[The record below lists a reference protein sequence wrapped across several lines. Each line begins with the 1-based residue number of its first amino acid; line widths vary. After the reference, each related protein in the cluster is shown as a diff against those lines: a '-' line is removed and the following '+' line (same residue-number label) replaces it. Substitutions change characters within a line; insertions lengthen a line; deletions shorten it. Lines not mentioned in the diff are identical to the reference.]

1 MPTGPDLDT
10 LRLLRA
16 ARDEIDRRFADDIT
30 VGEIAAHVHLSPAH
44 FARRFRAAYGES
56 PHRYLMTRRLERA
69 AWSLRSGASVTDACT
84 SVGFS
89 SLGSFSSRFREV
101 YGVSPSDYAALD
113 HSALTRVPPFMAS
126 RLTRRQRES
135 GERSRRNGEAS
146 DPAGS

>member
-1 MPTGPDLDT
+1 MPADADLDT
-10 LRLLRA
+10 LRRMRA

-30 VGEIAAHVHLSPAH
+30 VAEVAAHVHLSPAH
-44 FARRFRAAYGES
+44 FARRFRAVYGES

-69 AWSLRSGASVTDACT
+69 AWALRQGACVTDACT

-101 YGVSPSDYAALD
+101 YGLSPSDYATLD
-113 HSALTRVPPFMAS
+113 HSALVGVPPFMAS

-135 GERSRRNGEAS
+135 GERSSRNEEATG
-146 DPAGS
+146 AGAS